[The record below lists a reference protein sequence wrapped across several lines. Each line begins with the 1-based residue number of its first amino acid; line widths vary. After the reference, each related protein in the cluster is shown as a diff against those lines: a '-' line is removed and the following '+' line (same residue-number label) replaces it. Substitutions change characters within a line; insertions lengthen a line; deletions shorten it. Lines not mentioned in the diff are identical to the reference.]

1 MELVTP
7 LARRQPSIRVIAFTS
22 RASGMLRSRI
32 RKSTNAVNFDGSRN
46 IGVSFE
52 NLSLKTGSLF
62 NQLPGPGA
70 LIRTKSK

>member
-32 RKSTNAVNFDGSRN
+32 RKSTNTVNFDGYRN
-46 IGVSFE
+46 IGVGFE
-52 NLSLKTGSLF
+52 NLSLKQMVFST
-62 NQLPGPGA
+62 NAPRPGA